1 MAQLWKNY
9 LELLIVMNNW
19 LDKKAD
25 MVVNMRFLFFV
36 VSF

>member
-25 MVVNMRFLFFV
+25 MVVHMRFLFFV